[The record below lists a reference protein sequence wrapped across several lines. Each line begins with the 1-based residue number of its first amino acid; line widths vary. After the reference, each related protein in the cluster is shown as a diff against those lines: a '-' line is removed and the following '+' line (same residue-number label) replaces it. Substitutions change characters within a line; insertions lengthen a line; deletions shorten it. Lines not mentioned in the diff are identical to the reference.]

1 MANSKANI
9 YPIQLQGAELNLNKY
24 DAEIKQYSGFNKN
37 NSPFVGG
44 CLANVFTKDEHLDAE
59 TESMYIDT
67 NGDVYHV
74 DNEGLWKNGQNILFL
89 PEENRNFIECEEI
102 KTPYENVLRVFEDGY
117 ILHEENGKVKIN
129 EYEIG
134 SYNYEYTRE
143 QNAYNFVTAA
153 KVSIR
158 STERPEIFLVVWMGE
173 NPSITS
179 FYNGEKI
186 DSKKVNNFSTHLAK
200 TGAPSIVSQTQ
211 EAELTYM
218 DYFWLVIPCMGVQQ
232 IKISFLNHGQHGKIW
247 DDITGDVITQGQFYN
262 STYNLLCDDFTSVIG
277 LNYPY
282 SLLYCLRC
290 TKTTTTNIHAASRFK
305 IRSYELVN
313 DNYVLYLDFS
323 LGPQLVRLQAD
334 ADNSDSWLDY
344 YLEKFTFTP
353 FILNYVSQVKGQV
366 VTSVEACHKV
376 NSFTCENTGAYLY
389 KIETINNLF
398 KVLEVGGE
406 IYNLGNTFEN
416 LDFLNYLFSQN
427 KFLGIAGNYCLLT
440 DWNSVEVRSVYPSNG
455 EQCLY
460 FCSYNKWY
468 KIKKGNPKIRKIGN
482 QIIINADFYNSYDI
496 EKKEI
501 LLFAPNFAYDLRLK
515 KAPYYYNFVTA
526 FYIKE
531 NLTNNKWVGAARN
544 EYNQGL
550 NPSII
555 LNPVNYVSYKEFNS
569 NNNYAYE
576 DVETKVMPS
585 QKYYID
591 LFEDINSSTEVIY
604 SITRSSYR
612 EYKNSDLTNLPFP
625 TQTDGNVQYSPCLFS
640 KIESQ
645 FGNQAFI
652 KSGNTFYPLAMGN
665 NNEAIMAYFLAS
677 GVENLDK
684 GFIIQGQ
691 FYGLLNNG
699 IYSLQFSN
707 GVVTDV
713 HFIVDI
719 ANMQYVGNTPYIAIF
734 FSKTNRCLYAFTG
747 ANVLNK
753 LQFVDKISEIKEYG
767 YNPTTQTNI
776 LITDIGVIMLSS
788 FGTFL
793 LEYTDIV
800 GFYLQDEGICLY
812 NDSGDYHFI
821 KYYKTENDGYTK
833 QNIRLE
839 TCFYGMNNQTVT
851 INDCL
856 YVRLFSEEHE
866 SGDVEMTASTLSN
879 YGRTTEKTTFK
890 IKSSDW
896 DKMTH
901 SIYLRYQPKEQR
913 GLGVS
918 FSINSPFKIA
928 ALSVGSQPDAIL
940 IDKVSKTA
948 INAPQR
954 TTNNSEW

>member
-67 NGDVYHV
+67 NGDVYTV
-74 DNEGLWKNGQNILFL
+74 DENALYCNGVTLFKFNRDTYTQCNFWQNEKLDVAEDVVFIYSENLILKKNDNALYINDVEVWHNYENLSDINDILTRKCTGTFFNEDLFVFAGVMYVNSQYTVRVCFFNKNGDFIGRGSHSLNANYYGLGNIAILKPTEDSNGLCVTFNGGFWIYFRYTLDPFSIYMSAYKFKTTDFHYDGSGTPVTHLLTYSLQKCICTNYPSNKLFCFSQDSYTPSQNVGIYYVL
-89 PEENRNFIECEEI
+89 EI
-102 KTPYENVLRVFEDGY
+102 KGLYWTGGSEFSGDAYLDINGLYYKAMYTLKSNDTINWKYLFENASYTPHFCCFDFFIYG
-117 ILHEENGKVKIN
+117 
-129 EYEIG
+129 
-134 SYNYEYTRE
+134 RE
-143 QNAYNFVTAA
+143 Q
-153 KVSIR
+153 
-158 STERPEIFLVVWMGE
+158 L
-173 NPSITS
+173 SITEEYS
-179 FYNGEKI
+179 FPFHIASG
-186 DSKKVNNFSTHLAK
+186 FGL
-200 TGAPSIVSQTQ
+200 
-211 EAELTYM
+211 
-218 DYFWLVIPCMGVQQ
+218 
-232 IKISFLNHGQHGKIW
+232 
-247 DDITGDVITQGQFYN
+247 TGDYINGFAFNYKQVYSKWVNYYVAG
-262 STYNLLCDDFTSVIG
+262 STAYQNWEQSQRDNKKIG
-277 LNYPY
+277 LLFN
-282 SLLYCLRC
+282 
-290 TKTTTTNIHAASRFK
+290 NN
-305 IRSYELVN
+305 EL
-313 DNYVLYLDFS
+313 S
-323 LGPQLVRLQAD
+323 
-334 ADNSDSWLDY
+334 
-344 YLEKFTFTP
+344 
-353 FILNYVSQVKGQV
+353 
-366 VTSVEACHKV
+366 
-376 NSFTCENTGAYLY
+376 
-389 KIETINNLF
+389 
-398 KVLEVGGE
+398 
-406 IYNLGNTFEN
+406 
-416 LDFLNYLFSQN
+416 
-427 KFLGIAGNYCLLT
+427 GIAGDFCLFT
-440 DWNSVEVRSVYPSNG
+440 DWNTVDINSIFINGNICYYKQNGIWNKLSPST
-455 EQCLY
+455 
-460 FCSYNKWY
+460 
-468 KIKKGNPKIRKIGN
+468 PKLKRIGN
-482 QIIINADFYNSYDI
+482 QIIVNVDYYNSWDI
-496 EKKEI
+496 KKKEK
-501 LLFAPNFAYDLRLK
+501 LLFAPNFNLSFSKEPNHFAEFEESTPDLAY
-515 KAPYYYNFVTA
+515 FVA
-526 FYIKE
+526 
-531 NLTNNKWVGAARN
+531 GARN
-544 EYNQGL
+544 EYSQEKNSSLML
-550 NPSII
+550 NPIHLKKQFAQGRDSY
-555 LNPVNYVSYKEFNS
+555 PYKYEVNYYQGYTIDAI
-569 NNNYAYE
+569 NYLI
-576 DVETKVMPS
+576 T
-585 QKYYID
+585 
-591 LFEDINSSTEVIY
+591 LIY
-604 SITRSSYR
+604 SDGMNI
-612 EYKNSDLTNLPFP
+612 EAMYKKSLVDMIFP
-625 TQTDGNVQYSPCLFS
+625 IQTDGNVQYSPCLFS

-652 KSGNTFYPLAMGN
+652 KSGNTSYPLAMGN
-665 NNEAIMAYFLAS
+665 NNEAIMAYYLAS

-719 ANMQYVGNTPYIAIF
+719 ANMQYVGNTPYMAIF
-734 FSKTNRCLYAFTG
+734 FSKTNRCLYAFIG
-747 ANVLNK
+747 ANILNK
-753 LQFVDKISEIKEYG
+753 LQFVDKISKIKEYG

-821 KYYKTENDGYTK
+821 KYYKTDNDGYTK

-879 YGRTTEKTTFK
+879 YGRMTEKTTFK

>member
-67 NGDVYHV
+67 NGDVYTV
-74 DNEGLWKNGQNILFL
+74 DENALYCNGVTLFKFNRDTYTQCNFWQNEKLEVSDDVVFIYSDKIMLKSDGFNFTINGATVWNNYEKIDNINDILTTRCTGVFL
-89 PEENRNFIECEEI
+89 EENLFVFAGFYKVNNAWTLQVTFFNQDGTFLKRLISTITLYGSVNAYGNIAILKLTSNNFLVSFFGGMWCRFSFNENYDITLESSRNQSIDLLNYSNSSHLATSSLSKCICINYPVNKIYVFAQDAYTPSSYVTTDMGFVYEI
-102 KTPYENVLRVFEDGY
+102 KGFSDNKIIVNPLYAKVFYSLDSENQVIDWRELRNEKCLTPYCCSYESYLFGKTSTPNYGNTQTSHPYHVTSGLDDFVNCVGFHYSNENVLNRY
-117 ILHEENGKVKIN
+117 IPDYVA
-129 EYEIG
+129 G
-134 SYNYEYTRE
+134 STVYLNKQET
-143 QNAYNFVTAA
+143 T
-153 KVSIR
+153 
-158 STERPEIFLVVWMGE
+158 G
-173 NPSITS
+173 
-179 FYNGEKI
+179 
-186 DSKKVNNFSTHLAK
+186 NNHKL
-200 TGAPSIVSQTQ
+200 G
-211 EAELTYM
+211 L
-218 DYFWLVIPCMGVQQ
+218 L
-232 IKISFLNHGQHGKIW
+232 LNNH
-247 DDITGDVITQGQFYN
+247 
-262 STYNLLCDDFTSVIG
+262 
-277 LNYPY
+277 
-282 SLLYCLRC
+282 
-290 TKTTTTNIHAASRFK
+290 
-305 IRSYELVN
+305 
-313 DNYVLYLDFS
+313 
-323 LGPQLVRLQAD
+323 QL
-334 ADNSDSWLDY
+334 S
-344 YLEKFTFTP
+344 
-353 FILNYVSQVKGQV
+353 
-366 VTSVEACHKV
+366 
-376 NSFTCENTGAYLY
+376 
-389 KIETINNLF
+389 
-398 KVLEVGGE
+398 
-406 IYNLGNTFEN
+406 
-416 LDFLNYLFSQN
+416 
-427 KFLGIAGNYCLLT
+427 GIAGDFCLLT
-440 DWNSVEVRSVYPSNG
+440 DWNTVNINTVYINANICYYKQSG
-455 EQCLY
+455 Y
-460 FCSYNKWY
+460 WY
-468 KIKKGNPKIRKIGN
+468 KLSPSAPKVRRIAN
-482 QIIINADFYNSYDI
+482 QLVVNVDYYNSWDL
-496 EKKEI
+496 KKKKK
-501 LLFAPNFAYDLRLK
+501 LLFAPNFNFSLTGKIGNAVSYTDPSQDTFKIVGIAVNEYSLENNPSLLLNPITIPSFNYSTDVYNYK
-515 KAPYYYNFVTA
+515 YKVDCYVNYNYKTLQSTDSAIYAATYYYQGANQKVT
-526 FYIKE
+526 FEK
-531 NLTNNKWVGAARN
+531 
-544 EYNQGL
+544 
-550 NPSII
+550 
-555 LNPVNYVSYKEFNS
+555 
-569 NNNYAYE
+569 
-576 DVETKVMPS
+576 
-585 QKYYID
+585 D
-591 LFEDINSSTEVIY
+591 LY
-604 SITRSSYR
+604 Q
-612 EYKNSDLTNLPFP
+612 LPFP
-625 TQTDGNVQYSPCLFS
+625 IQTDGNVQYSPCLFS

-645 FGNQAFI
+645 FGNQVFI
-652 KSGNTFYPLAMGN
+652 NSGNTSYPLAMGN
-665 NNEAIMAYFLAS
+665 NNEPIMAYFLAS

-707 GVVTDV
+707 GVVTDIQ
-713 HFIVDI
+713 FIVDI
-719 ANMQYVGNTPYIAIF
+719 ANMQYVGNTPYMAIF

-879 YGRTTEKTTFK
+879 FGRKTEKTTFK